1 MRQRFADIGYSVR
14 LNETVCVAVC
24 STVLL
29 NSREGCCLNQC
40 INDTY
45 QATHPL
51 FQRWD
56 CHAGSQQEAEEIHP
70 QQHSFNVSVRLWR
83 LVCSHQE
90 YVCKHAVSFP
100 QCVVAQYAP
109 FVKALDTGAE
119 QEKASSSLLP
129 LWARTHARFVSPMRH
144 QPPAWATL
152 LWCTLPM
159 IHARGML

>member
-24 STVLL
+24 SAVLL

-40 INDTY
+40 INDAY

-56 CHAGSQQEAEEIHP
+56 CHAGSEQEAEEIHP

-109 FVKALDTGAE
+109 FVKALDTGAAE

-129 LWARTHARFVSPMRH
+129 LLGTH
-144 QPPAWATL
+144 T
-152 LWCTLPM
+152 CTLCFPDETPATCM
-159 IHARGML
+159 GDTSFGARCR